1 MYCAVVILEPVLFKN
16 TVSACSK
23 KLQLGWEAVLKVLQH
38 TMPAVSAESSGKGR
52 AKVRARAGRS
62 VKAPEG
68 HTKTKKTKTRT
79 GTKMRRKRSTS
90 AARRS
95 TDGILQQ
102 KKKKQSTKKYLT
114 DQSKSQHICPI
125 CHESYSAST
134 FPVVHAPCGHV
145 ACAHCSLQWQ
155 LKKSARTC
163 ALCRTPILSIA
174 HCQLLEQ
181 LLLQQSSDA
190 EAREPEDASPDAA
203 TAQATQDSERSE
215 IKKALRDLSQG
226 DLNNLPGDYRSHA
239 VRLIATRA
247 VRKGDL
253 TMLKE
258 CLQSYRAR
266 ASTNLLS
273 DVAAYWTGE
282 PKSAISLALAHG
294 ARINGHC
301 EDRPLFTAVAR
312 GHNKMVSAL
321 LELKADPDRTTGP
334 EQETALHIA
343 ARCGQFEAARI
354 LLDHGVRA
362 NAVDGA
368 GRTPLHMAE
377 KGLEMHMNSCEYQPC
392 DRCEARIQLRGELR
406 WRAKATAS
414 EGALE
419 TQTEPAAPAAEENDA
434 ASVVSS
440 SEWDESTDVS
450 DVGEWLEGE
459 EEEEEETGEREEDR

>member
-1 MYCAVVILEPVLFKN
+1 
-16 TVSACSK
+16 
-23 KLQLGWEAVLKVLQH
+23 
-38 TMPAVSAESSGKGR
+38 MPAVSTESSGKDR

-62 VKAPEG
+62 LKTQDGHAKIKKA
-68 HTKTKKTKTRT
+68 KTRT
-79 GTKMRRKRSTS
+79 ATKLRRKRSTS
-90 AARRS
+90 AARS
-95 TDGILQQ
+95 SADGTLQQ
-102 KKKKQSTKKYLT
+102 KKSKKTSKKRLT
-114 DQSKSQHICPI
+114 DQCQAQHICPI

-145 ACAHCSLQWQ
+145 ACAYCSLQWQ

-181 LLLQQSSDA
+181 LIIQQSSDV
-190 EAREPEDASPDAA
+190 EAKEPEGTCADTSMVPADQE
-203 TAQATQDSERSE
+203 AQRAE
-215 IKKALRDLSQG
+215 IKKALRELSQG

-282 PKSAISLALAHG
+282 PKAAISLILAHG

-312 GHNKMVSAL
+312 GNSKLVTAL
-321 LELKADPDRTTGP
+321 LELKADADRTTGH
-334 EQETALHIA
+334 EKETALHIA

-406 WRAKATAS
+406 WRKTS
-414 EGALE
+414 ESAPQ
-419 TQTEPAAPAAEENDA
+419 TQAEPAAPAAEEDDA

-459 EEEEEETGEREEDR
+459 EEEEEEVDEQEDDR

>member
-1 MYCAVVILEPVLFKN
+1 
-16 TVSACSK
+16 
-23 KLQLGWEAVLKVLQH
+23 
-38 TMPAVSAESSGKGR
+38 
-52 AKVRARAGRS
+52 
-62 VKAPEG
+62 
-68 HTKTKKTKTRT
+68 
-79 GTKMRRKRSTS
+79 
-90 AARRS
+90 
-95 TDGILQQ
+95 
-102 KKKKQSTKKYLT
+102 
-114 DQSKSQHICPI
+114 
-125 CHESYSAST
+125 
-134 FPVVHAPCGHV
+134 
-145 ACAHCSLQWQ
+145 
-155 LKKSARTC
+155 
-163 ALCRTPILSIA
+163 LSIA

-181 LLLQQSSDA
+181 LIIQQSSDV
-190 EAREPEDASPDAA
+190 EAKEPEGTCADTSMVPADQE
-203 TAQATQDSERSE
+203 AQRAE
-215 IKKALRDLSQG
+215 IKKALRELSQG

-282 PKSAISLALAHG
+282 PKAAISLILAHG

-312 GHNKMVSAL
+312 GNSKLVTAL
-321 LELKADPDRTTGP
+321 LELKADADRTTGH
-334 EQETALHIA
+334 EKETALHIA

-406 WRAKATAS
+406 WRKTS
-414 EGALE
+414 ESAPQ
-419 TQTEPAAPAAEENDA
+419 TQAEPAAPAAEEDDA

-459 EEEEEETGEREEDR
+459 EEEEEEVDEQEDDR

>member
-1 MYCAVVILEPVLFKN
+1 M
-16 TVSACSK
+16 
-23 KLQLGWEAVLKVLQH
+23 
-38 TMPAVSAESSGKGR
+38 
-52 AKVRARAGRS
+52 
-62 VKAPEG
+62 
-68 HTKTKKTKTRT
+68 
-79 GTKMRRKRSTS
+79 
-90 AARRS
+90 
-95 TDGILQQ
+95 
-102 KKKKQSTKKYLT
+102 
-114 DQSKSQHICPI
+114 
-125 CHESYSAST
+125 
-134 FPVVHAPCGHV
+134 
-145 ACAHCSLQWQ
+145 
-155 LKKSARTC
+155 
-163 ALCRTPILSIA
+163 
-174 HCQLLEQ
+174 LEQ
-181 LLLQQSSDA
+181 LLMQQSSDV
-190 EAREPEDASPDAA
+190 EAKDPEGTCADPA
-203 TAQATQDSERSE
+203 TLPTTQEAQRAE
-215 IKKALRDLSQG
+215 IKKALRELSQG

-266 ASTNLLS
+266 PSTNLLS
-273 DVAAYWTGE
+273 DVAAYWTGD
-282 PKSAISLALAHG
+282 PQPAISLVLAHG

-312 GHNKMVSAL
+312 GNTKLVTAL
-321 LELKADPDRTTGP
+321 LELKADADKTTGP
-334 EQETALHIA
+334 EKETALHIA

-406 WRAKATAS
+406 WRARAAAS
-414 EGALE
+414 ESAP
-419 TQTEPAAPAAEENDA
+419 QMQAEPAAPGADEDDA

-440 SEWDESTDVS
+440 SEWDESSDVS

-459 EEEEEETGEREEDR
+459 EEEEEEADEQEEDR